1 MMSRLNKSRTARALC
16 ALAATTALTGLMASA
31 ARADDTPVQ
40 IGISASLSTI
50 PGAAIANAAKLA
62 VADVNAKGGV
72 DGHPLALVI
81 EDNQASA
88 TNAVSSFQRMVNQ
101 DHVVAVVGVWI
112 SEIALSVE
120 PWSARLKT
128 PFIVTGAASNDITAF
143 VHKNYDRNKYVFH
156 AYFPSAFLAQGVCD
170 MAHDVL
176 VGELHM
182 KSAVVISEDAAWT
195 KPLDAGYAGCL
206 PGAGLSVQ
214 KEIRFSPDT
223 ADFTPI
229 FQQAESLNPDVI
241 VSGWAHVGVQ
251 PTVQWADQKVPLPLA
266 GINAQAGS
274 SAFWKATNG
283 GTEGV
288 ITTSTS
294 APNVAITPLTI
305 PFTDAYQ
312 KAYGVSPAYSAYSTY
327 DAILALAAAIN
338 ATHSTKADDI
348 VAGMEKTDLTGTQ
361 GRVEFLGR
369 DSQFTHAL
377 RFGPGYVTGVAI
389 QWQDG
394 QQKCIW
400 PLNLA
405 NAKPEFP
412 GFVKLPKLA
421 SAN

>member
-1 MMSRLNKSRTARALC
+1 MSKKKASRLASALC
-16 ALAATTALTGLMASA
+16 ALAATTALSSLP
-31 ARADDTPVQ
+31 ARADTAPIE

-50 PGAAIANAAKLA
+50 PGAAVANAAKLA
-62 VADVNAKGGV
+62 VADINAKGGV
-72 DGHPLALVI
+72 NGQKLALVI

-112 SEIALSVE
+112 SEIALSLE
-120 PWSARLKT
+120 PWSARLHT
-128 PFIVTGAASNDITAF
+128 PFMVTGAASNDISAF
-143 VHKNYDRNKYVFH
+143 VHKNYAANKYVFH

-176 VGELHM
+176 VDQLHM
-182 KSAVVISEDAAWT
+182 KSAVIISEDAAWT

-206 PGAGLSVQ
+206 PGAGLQVL
-214 KEIRFSPDT
+214 KERRFSPDT

-229 FQQAESLNPDVI
+229 FQQAEALNPDLI
-241 VSGWAHVGVQ
+241 ISGWAHVGVQ
-251 PTVQWADQKVPLPLA
+251 PTVQWADQKVPLALA

-274 SAFWKATNG
+274 GAFWKATNG

-294 APNVAITPLTI
+294 APDVANTPLTI
-305 PFTDAYQ
+305 PFTAEYK

-327 DAILALAAAIN
+327 DAILALAAAMS
-338 ATHSTKADDI
+338 AAHSTKPDAI
-348 VAGMEKTDLTGTQ
+348 VAGLEKTDLVGTQ

-369 DSQFTHAL
+369 DSQYTHAL
-377 RFGPGYVTGVAI
+377 RFGPGYITGVGI

-400 PLNLA
+400 PAALA